1 MNVLF
6 LSEQLY
12 PHGGG
17 AELATYLYAK
27 LLSQNGIKIKVI
39 TNRFPGEKDVTRS
52 GNMEIFRLHLFDRP
66 TALKYSLSLKFP
78 LLFSSF
84 LHRLIRWSDVVY
96 IPLYWYSA
104 IPLAKAYRKPVVIHL
119 HNYLLSCPLATL
131 YNFAEKSICRKR
143 HLICPTNCIFSFEK
157 ISDRSPKEI
166 LLSTMLNSIGK
177 NYIEWLASMG
187 DALIC
192 VSNAQK
198 KLTMQTCGKIFWR
211 KFHVIYNP
219 IPKIPY
225 VDVNGDDFGY
235 FGGPNIFKGF
245 LVLYQAMKILN
256 GYKRK
261 GLIVH
266 ATKFQNF
273 PNKEILRNIGFRI
286 YGKLDEF
293 EYENLYKHIRAVI
306 IPSIWEEPLP
316 YVVAEALMKGKLLIA
331 SNVGGINEMVNGCSG
346 TFLFEPNDY
355 EHLCELIEYVDGLDK
370 QEIIEM
376 GAKNRETFSK
386 KFSNE
391 KALMDFVYVLEK
403 VACH

>member
-131 YNFAEKSICRKR
+131 YNFAENSICSRKR
-143 HLICPTNCIFSFEK
+143 RFICPTNCIFSFEK
-157 ISDRSPKEI
+157 ISGRRPKEI
-166 LLSTMLNSIGK
+166 LLSTMLNSMGR

-198 KLTMQTCGKIFWR
+198 RLIMQTCEKIFWR
-211 KFHVIYNP
+211 KFHVVYNP
-219 IPKIPY
+219 LPEVSYVKI
-225 VDVNGDDFGY
+225 DGEDFGY
-235 FGGPNIFKGF
+235 FGGLNFLKGF
-245 LVLYQAMKILN
+245 EV
-256 GYKRK
+256 
-261 GLIVH
+261 
-266 ATKFQNF
+266 
-273 PNKEILRNIGFRI
+273 LRNAMVYLKDHAVRVHVAGSSSTPETMMRELSSIGMILHKRLN
-286 YGKLDEF
+286 KNEQEL
-293 EYENLYKHIRAVI
+293 LYRQIKGVIFPSI
-306 IPSIWEEPLP
+306 IPEPLP
-316 YVVAEALMKGKLLIA
+316 YVTAEAMLRGRVLIA
-331 SNVGGINEMVNGCSG
+331 SRIGGIPEQTKNCKGV
-346 TFLFEPNDY
+346 FLFDVGNYHE
-355 EHLCELIEYVDGLDK
+355 LAELIKYVNSLNREVVSDLGH
-370 QEIIEM
+370 
-376 GAKNRETFSK
+376 KNREVFTKTFN
-386 KFSNE
+386 NE
-391 KALMDFVYVLEK
+391 KTVAKFMDILDHLNE
-403 VACH
+403 